1 MIDIITLIFLIALA
15 WYIASKLPESKCNG
29 DCMQGRNCTCKGQ

>member
-1 MIDIITLIFLIALA
+1 MIDIITLICLIGIA

-29 DCMQGRNCTCKGQ
+29 DCMQGRNCTCK